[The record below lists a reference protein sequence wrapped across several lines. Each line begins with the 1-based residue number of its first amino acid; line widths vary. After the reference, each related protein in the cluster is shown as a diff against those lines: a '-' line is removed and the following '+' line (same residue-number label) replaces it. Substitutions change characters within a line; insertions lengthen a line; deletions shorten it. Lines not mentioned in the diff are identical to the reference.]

1 MGARDQQLQARA
13 LVRLRAVRMQ
23 SAALALAEARAATA
37 AAERERAAADAAAD
51 VADAAMAEARA
62 SLAIDPAEAERLLA
76 VVDRSHFRRS
86 VARSALNDA
95 REAERLTG
103 EAEAERRKA
112 MILARA
118 RHDRLVE
125 HAGQA
130 VRRWARRREERTA
143 LDNAEARRRS

>member
-1 MGARDQQLQARA
+1 MGARDQQRQAKS

-23 SAALALAEARAATA
+23 SAAVALAEARAATA
-37 AAERERAAADAAAD
+37 AAERERADADAAAE
-51 VADAAMAEARA
+51 VADSAMAQAHA
-62 SLAIDPAEAERLLA
+62 DLATDPAEAERLLA

-95 REAERLTG
+95 REAERLCG
-103 EAEAERRKA
+103 EAEADRRKA

-118 RHDRLVE
+118 RHDRLAE

-130 VRRWARRREERTA
+130 LRRWERRQEERFA
-143 LDNAEARRRS
+143 LDTLEARKSR

>member
-1 MGARDQQLQARA
+1 MRARDQQRQAKA

-23 SAALALAEARAATA
+23 SAAVALAEARAATA
-37 AAERERAAADAAAD
+37 AAKRERAAADAAAD
-51 VADAAMAEARA
+51 SADAAMDEARGD
-62 SLAIDPAEAERLLA
+62 LATDPAEAERLLA

-95 REAERLTG
+95 REGERLCA

-130 VRRWARRREERTA
+130 VRRWARRQEERTA
-143 LDNAEARRRS
+143 LDNMEARRRS

>member
-1 MGARDQQLQARA
+1 MRGSDQRRQAKM
-13 LVRLRAVRMQ
+13 LVRLREVRMQ
-23 SAALALAEARAATA
+23 SAAVALAEARAATA
-37 AAERERAAADAAAD
+37 AAERERAEADAAAD
-51 VADAAMAEARA
+51 TADSMMAEARA
-62 SLAIDPAEAERLLA
+62 DLATDPAEAERLLA

-95 REAERLTG
+95 REGERLCG

-118 RHDRLVE
+118 RHDRLAE

-130 VRRWARRREERTA
+130 VRRWARRQEERTA
-143 LDNAEARRRS
+143 LDNMEARRRS

>member
-1 MGARDQQLQARA
+1 MRARDQQRQARA

-23 SAALALAEARAATA
+23 SAAAALAEARVATA
-37 AAERERAAADAAAD
+37 AAERERAEADAAAD
-51 VADAAMAEARA
+51 VADGAMAEARTD
-62 SLAIDPAEAERLLA
+62 LATDPAEAERLLA

-95 REAERLTG
+95 REAERLTS
-103 EAEAERRKA
+103 EAEGERRKA

-118 RHDRLVE
+118 RHDRLAE
-125 HAGQA
+125 HAGA
-130 VRRWARRREERTA
+130 AARRWARLQEERNA

>member
-1 MGARDQQLQARA
+1 MGARDQQRQTRA

-23 SAALALAEARAATA
+23 SAAAALAEARAATA
-37 AAERERAAADAAAD
+37 AAERDRAEADAAADAAD
-51 VADAAMAEARA
+51 GAMAEARA
-62 SLAIDPAEAERLLA
+62 DLATDPAEAERLLA

-118 RHDRLVE
+118 RHDRLAE

-130 VRRWARRREERTA
+130 MRRRARQLEERTA
-143 LDNAEARRRS
+143 LDNMEARRRS